1 MSRILTAEE
10 FLTLVL
16 AKLKLKAAK
25 GVGLRMDSIDQ
36 KFEDAYDRLSSRE
49 AEFDITSNF
58 TFRRDPMYGNT
69 AKFRDAWL
77 AVRERGLIQPDP
89 SKHAY
94 RITLSEDLARA
105 YIQRGV
111 LAEGFLDELVDQT
124 FRAEIAAPASS

>member
-25 GVGLRMDSIDQ
+25 VLLRVDLIDQ

-77 AVRERGLIQPDP
+77 AVRERGLVQPDP

-94 RITLSEDLARA
+94 GITLSEDLAQA
-105 YIQRGV
+105 YINRGV

-124 FRAEIAAPASS
+124 FRAEIAATASS